1 MSKGIYCYIDNTT
14 NEVVYIGKDSYIHK
28 AKRHRHH
35 LQPSAYNLQP
45 FNRILQNNLSR
56 YLYKVLWEIDDCT
69 DNHLNQMEIYY
80 INKYNP
86 RFNFTKGGDGTS
98 GFKHSEETKKK
109 LSNINKGKKHS
120 KETKKKLS
128 NINKGKKHSEE
139 TKKKISKAN
148 KGKKRSKEFR
158 KRISKNNARYWLGK
172 KHSEETK
179 KKISKNNARY
189 WLGKKHSEETKKK
202 LSNIN
207 KGKKL
212 SEETKTKISE
222 KHNTTGFYRVSQKKT
237 SCCKQ
242 GFNWVY
248 RYYQNDGRRK
258 SFSSIDL
265 NKLKIKVQEN
275 NLEWKIINKANAKK
289 SLRENEVCN
298 NG

>member
-1 MSKGIYCYIDNTT
+1 MSKGIYCYIDNIT

-28 AKRHRHH
+28 AKRHRYH
-35 LQPSAYNLQP
+35 LRPSAYNLQP

-80 INKYNP
+80 ISKYNP
-86 RFNFTKGGDGTS
+86 RFNFTKGGDGIS

-109 LSNINKGKKHS
+109 LSH
-120 KETKKKLS
+120 
-128 NINKGKKHSEE
+128 INKGKKHSEE
-139 TKKKISKAN
+139 TKQKISKAN
-148 KGKKRSKEFR
+148 KGKKRSKEVR

-172 KHSEETK
+172 KRSKEVRK
-179 KKISKNNARY
+179 RISKNNARY
-189 WLGKKHSEETKKK
+189 WSGKKRSEETKKK
-202 LSNIN
+202 LSEANR
-207 KGKKL
+207 GKKL
-212 SEETKTKISE
+212 SEETKTKLSE
-222 KHNTTGFYRVSQKKT
+222 KHNTTGFYRVSKKKV
-237 SCCKQ
+237 SHCKQ

-248 RYYQNDGRRK
+248 RYYQNDGKRK

-265 NKLKIKVQEN
+265 NKLKIKIQEN

-289 SLRENEVCN
+289 SLQENEVCN